1 MTGDV
6 APGRWKALA
15 AIAAA
20 QVGAMSTWFS
30 AAAVAPSL
38 ARDWHLVP
46 SQLALLTVAV
56 QVGFVSGGLISAV
69 TGVADV
75 LSTRRVFIVSA
86 LAAALVN
93 RLFVVADAD
102 MGLAVALR
110 FGLGFVLAGV
120 YPTGMKLMTEW
131 FRSDRGLAIG
141 TLVGALTLGTSLP
154 HLLAGIGLA
163 GAVPWQQVITGTSL
177 GAVTSAII
185 IALFVRPGPFATQ
198 VGRVDLGWALRSL
211 RDPALRLANLG
222 YYGHMWELYA
232 MWTWLPAFL
241 VASFRAWD
249 PALAGSIAGKLG
261 SLAASLAIG
270 VGGVGCI
277 VGGLLADRAGRTAVT
292 AASMIVSGA
301 CAVASGLL
309 FGRFPALVVAVATL
323 WGISVIADSAQ
334 FSAAVSELADRDRVG
349 SALAMQ
355 TAVGFL
361 LTVVTIQVLPL
372 VQAAAGWSGAFAML
386 AAGPAL
392 GAVAMLRLRT
402 RPEAV
407 RLAGGRR

>member
-1 MTGDV
+1 MTIDV

-30 AAAVAPSL
+30 AAAVAQSL
-38 ARDWHLVP
+38 VRDWHLVP

-56 QVGFVSGGLISAV
+56 QVGFVCGGLVSAV

-93 RLFVVADAD
+93 RLFVVADGHL
-102 MGLAVALR
+102 GLAIALR
-110 FGLGFVLAGV
+110 FALGFVLAGV

-177 GAVTSAII
+177 GAVISAII
-185 IALFVRPGPFATQ
+185 IALFVRPGPFATRA
-198 VGRVDLGWALRSL
+198 GRVDLGWALRSL

-249 PALAGSIAGKLG
+249 PAMAGPVAGQLG
-261 SLAASLAIG
+261 SLTAALAIG

-277 VGGLLADRAGRTAVT
+277 VGGLLADRAGRTVVT

-301 CAVASGLL
+301 CAVAAGLL
-309 FGRFPALVVAVATL
+309 FGRLPALVIAVTAL

-372 VQAAAGWSGAFAML
+372 VQAAAGWSGAFSML
-386 AAGPAL
+386 AAGPAV
-392 GAVAMLRLRT
+392 GAAAMLRLRT